1 MKEMIIIDFKDV
13 KCAKYKIKISSRGQ
27 KYVET
32 TCDINNKDVMN
43 KIMQNIPTDLAKKQI
58 GGENNDRRT

>member
-13 KCAKYKIKISSRGQ
+13 KCAKYKISSRGQ
-27 KYVET
+27 KYVEIT
-32 TCDINNKDVMN
+32 FDINNKDVMN

-58 GGENNDRRT
+58 GGEKQ